1 MTNTKKKRRKRWK
14 KKKVCSELTVHELD
28 STEEQVY
35 PSPSP
40 KQADVFVHKQ
50 IASAGVGLLTRSRS
64 FRTKEIARPRA
75 GSRYCME
82 VTSLAKPM
90 KLNSDPFNFEL
101 RLADS
106 LGDIDEDFPCI

>member
-1 MTNTKKKRRKRWK
+1 M
-14 KKKVCSELTVHELD
+14 LTVHELD

-75 GSRYCME
+75 GSRYRME